1 MAVQK
6 PWSFTQNPFK
16 NATSDSYKLAVRI
29 STYHLAAL
37 VVKAGDPFFDELI
50 ASYTPLHNAL
60 DAAYNNWKAQ
70 GGTQQGETLQ
80 LTQLLALLSTQIK
93 KWDITI
99 QGVFDNTTPDYKKL
113 LPNKRIP
120 FQQGSQT
127 QRIAAVS
134 ALAINLDGIVP
145 LATLKTEVQA
155 FEESLN
161 NTLQAQKGNMS
172 ATKTESEAVEAAR
185 LAFCTGMYANMG
197 ALMQKYAAL
206 PEKID
211 QYFDLAAIRSGAQLV
226 FTGDTKPLQ
235 HENIFKHTF
244 QANDKLE
251 LKNEGNTSLT
261 FYLAPQKND
270 IAGAN
275 TVIVPAGTAQTINV
289 NSLGSLTNN
298 YFNVYNPD
306 EINKG
311 EWTVE
316 FV

>member
-37 VVKAGDPFFDELI
+37 VVKAGDPFFDTMI

-113 LPNKRIP
+113 LPDNRIP
-120 FQQGSQT
+120 FQRGTQT
-127 QRIAAVS
+127 QRMAAVA

-145 LATLKTEVQA
+145 LATLRTEVLA
-155 FEESLN
+155 FETQLN
-161 NTLQAQKGNMS
+161 TTMQAQKGNLS
-172 ATKTESEAVEAAR
+172 VTKTESEIVEAAR
-185 LAFCTGMYANMG
+185 LAACTGMYANLG
-197 ALMQKYAAL
+197 ALMQRFAPV
-206 PEKID
+206 PESID
-211 QYFDLAAIRSGAQLV
+211 QYFDLPAIRSGAQLV
-226 FTGDTKPLQ
+226 FTGDTNPLQ

-275 TVIVPAGTAQTINV
+275 TVIVPAGASQTINV
-289 NSLGSLTNN
+289 NVFGNLSNT

>member
-16 NATSDSYKLAVRI
+16 NATSDSYKLADRI

-37 VVKAGDPFFDELI
+37 VKMAGDPFFDGLI
-50 ASYTPLHNAL
+50 ASFTPLQINL
-60 DAAYNNWKAQ
+60 RNAYNAWKAQ
-70 GGTQQGETLQ
+70 SGSQQGETLQ
-80 LTQLLALLSTQIK
+80 LNQLLELLSSTIK

-99 QGVFDNTTPDYKKL
+99 QNVFDNTSPDYKKL
-113 LPNKRIP
+113 LPTYRIP
-120 FQQGSQT
+120 FQSGSQS
-127 QRIAAVS
+127 QRIAAVA
-134 ALAINLDGIVP
+134 ALGINLEGIVA
-145 LATLKTEVQA
+145 LQALRTEVLD
-155 FEESLN
+155 FEN
-161 NTLQAQKGNMS
+161 QFKTTLQIQKGNLF
-172 ATKTESEAVEAAR
+172 ATKTVSEAVNAAR
-185 LAFCTGMYANMG
+185 IVACIGMYANLG
-197 ALMQKYAAL
+197 DLMKKYADH

-251 LKNEGNTSLT
+251 LKNDGVTELT
-261 FYLAPQKND
+261 FYLAAQKND
-270 IAGAN
+270 SPGT
-275 TVIVPAGTAQTINV
+275 TVITLQAGTAQTINI
-289 NSLGSLTNN
+289 NTLGSLSNLF
-298 YFNVYNPD
+298 FNVFNSD
-306 EINKG
+306 TVNKG